1 MSRST
6 PPCFWH
12 QTNARSPCPAPH
24 SPLQNGKTYTL
35 CGTPEYLAPE
45 LVTQSGHSRAVDW
58 WVPGWGVLPPGWCG
72 GWRAQRGTAVPV
84 STSLELASMQ
94 WVRLRQECS
103 ASSMCCNTWPPILPH
118 LAAAAQVGGGRA
130 HLRDGGR
137 LPALLPGGLGSV
149 SAVVMSSSELSGIG
163 SGSICRRTCPHCR
176 AAKFNHACWFSLQS
190 LCAGG
195 PGGHVPRH
203 LLHRL
208 QVPRPLL
215 QGGWVAGQW
224 MDESTELR
232 RRRCCWCSTL
242 PLCC

>member
-1 MSRST
+1 MRRCDRDT
-6 PPCFWH
+6 MHLTAQRLACPALPCIWH
-12 QTNARSPCPAPH
+12 QTSARSPCPAPH

-137 LPALLPGGLGSV
+137 LPALLPGTLARLRLRMNLEENGKRSV
-149 SAVVMSSSELSGIG
+149 QQDSAAAVAPAPTHRSSWR
-163 SGSICRRTCPHCR
+163 CVWPCPAPSAPTLHWN
-176 AAKFNHACWFSLQS
+176 AAA
-190 LCAGG
+190 
-195 PGGHVPRH
+195 
-203 LLHRL
+203 
-208 QVPRPLL
+208 
-215 QGGWVAGQW
+215 
-224 MDESTELR
+224 
-232 RRRCCWCSTL
+232 
-242 PLCC
+242 